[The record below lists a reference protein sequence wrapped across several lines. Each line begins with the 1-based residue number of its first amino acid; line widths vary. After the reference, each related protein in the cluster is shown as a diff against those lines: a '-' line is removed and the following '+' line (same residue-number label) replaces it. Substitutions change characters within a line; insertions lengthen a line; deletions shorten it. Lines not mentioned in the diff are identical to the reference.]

1 MAQLMNKPCL
11 KQPMPEKTIKEV
23 VTEFKEAFG
32 MVEFMAVHD
41 VMLQTITSQ
50 RFKPAPV
57 ARFEITGDD
66 YIAMGQL
73 NAGSAPPSEG
83 VLGHFIKLSLGAI
96 HKKT

>member
-1 MAQLMNKPCL
+1 MAPLMNKPCL
-11 KQPMPEKTIKEV
+11 KQPMSEKPIKEV

-41 VMLQTITSQ
+41 VTLQTITSQ

-83 VLGHFIKLSLGAI
+83 VLGHFMGLMVGKL
-96 HKKT
+96 KK